1 MMIPGFERFQDVWR
15 QPYAPIL
22 PWVGFVLSLCVVSYG
37 IHSFVLGA
45 AEQEKVR
52 LESEW
57 VKARHQ
63 LTRHKEAKKAKMDL
77 QRVWAVLPL
86 FRDFAPLALGVT
98 EEAKRDQVTLPALS
112 YKTEKTAVPDAT
124 KAVLQGTVTGRYEDL
139 RRFLYNLESAEEL
152 LFIEDLN
159 LVRSGNVQ
167 DQLLTFNIRISTYLR
182 GEHLQAPAPD
192 CYESNQ

>member
-1 MMIPGFERFQDVWR
+1 MTNAAAGPLGTTLAAAIAIFCTFLFVAG
-15 QPYAPIL
+15 L
-22 PWVGFVLSLCVVSYG
+22 FVLSYG
-37 IHSFVLGA
+37 IHALVLGA
-45 AEQEKVR
+45 TEEEKVR
-52 LESEW
+52 LEGEW
-57 VKARHQ
+57 IKARQQ
-63 LTRHKEAKKAKMDL
+63 LNRHKDAKKAKADL

-112 YKTEKTAVPDAT
+112 YKTEKTSVPDAS

-167 DQLLTFNIRISTYLR
+167 DQQLTFNIRISTYLR
-182 GEHLQAPAPD
+182 GEHLQSPTAP
-192 CYESNQ
+192 

>member
-1 MMIPGFERFQDVWR
+1 MFPGLERFQQALR

-22 PWVGFVLSLCVVSYG
+22 PWIVFVAALFVLAYG
-37 IHSFVLGA
+37 IHTLVLGA
-45 AEQEKVR
+45 AQQEQVR
-52 LESEW
+52 LEAEW
-57 VKARHQ
+57 MKARQQ
-63 LTRHKEAKKAKMDL
+63 LSRHKEAKKAKADL
-77 QRVWAVLPL
+77 KRVWAVLPL

-98 EEAKRDQVTLPALS
+98 EEAKRDRVTLPALS

-124 KAVLQGTVTGRYEDL
+124 KAVLQGTVTGQYEDL

-167 DQLLTFNIRISTYLR
+167 DQQLTFNIRISTYLR
-182 GEHLQAPAPD
+182 GEHLPSPAP
-192 CYESNQ
+192 

>member
-1 MMIPGFERFQDVWR
+1 M
-15 QPYAPIL
+15 
-22 PWVGFVLSLCVVSYG
+22 
-37 IHSFVLGA
+37 
-45 AEQEKVR
+45 
-52 LESEW
+52 
-57 VKARHQ
+57 KARQQ
-63 LTRHKEAKKAKMDL
+63 LNRHKEAKKAKADL

-112 YKTEKTAVPDAT
+112 YKTEKTSVPDAS

-167 DQLLTFNIRISTYLR
+167 DQQLTFNIRISTYLR
-182 GEHLQAPAPD
+182 GEHLQSPATP
-192 CYESNQ
+192 

>member
-1 MMIPGFERFQDVWR
+1 MMFPGLDRLQLTWR

-22 PWVGFVLSLCVVSYG
+22 PWIAFVAGLFVVSYG
-37 IHSFVLGA
+37 IHVLVLGA
-45 AEQEKVR
+45 AEEEQVR
-52 LESEW
+52 LEGEW
-57 VKARHQ
+57 VKARQQ
-63 LTRHKEAKKAKMDL
+63 LNRHKDAKKAKADL

-112 YKTEKTAVPDAT
+112 YKTEKTSVPDAS

-139 RRFLYNLESAEEL
+139 RRFLYNLESAQEL

-167 DQLLTFNIRISTYLR
+167 DQQLTFNIRISTYLR
-182 GEHLQAPAPD
+182 GEHLQSPPTP
-192 CYESNQ
+192 

>member
-1 MMIPGFERFQDVWR
+1 MMIPGFDRLQQTMR

-22 PWVGFVLSLCVVSYG
+22 PWVAFVAGLGVLGYG
-37 IHSFVLGA
+37 IHTLVLGA
-45 AEQEKVR
+45 AEQEQQR
-52 LESEW
+52 LQTEW
-57 VKARHQ
+57 VKARQQ
-63 LTRHKEAKKAKMDL
+63 LSRHKDAKKAKADL

-86 FRDFAPLALGVT
+86 YRDFAPLALGVT

-112 YKTEKTAVPDAT
+112 YKTEKTSVPDAT

-139 RRFLYNLESAEEL
+139 RRFLHNLESAEEL

-167 DQLLTFNIRISTYLR
+167 DQQLTFNIRISTYLR
-182 GEHLQAPAPD
+182 GEHLQSPTP
-192 CYESNQ
+192 

>member
-1 MMIPGFERFQDVWR
+1 MMVPGLDRLQLTSR

-22 PWVGFVLSLCVVSYG
+22 PWVGFVAALIVLSYG
-37 IHSFVLGA
+37 FHALVLGA
-45 AEQEKVR
+45 AKQEQVR
-52 LESEW
+52 LEADW
-57 VKARHQ
+57 VKARQQ
-63 LTRHKEAKKAKMDL
+63 LSRHKDAKKAKADL

-112 YKTEKTAVPDAT
+112 YRTEKTAVSDAT
-124 KAVLQGTVTGRYEDL
+124 KAILQGTVTGRYEDL
-139 RRFLYNLESAEEL
+139 RRFLYNLESAKEL

-167 DQLLTFNIRISTYLR
+167 DQQLTFNIRISTYLR
-182 GEHLQAPAPD
+182 GEHLQPPKP
-192 CYESNQ
+192 